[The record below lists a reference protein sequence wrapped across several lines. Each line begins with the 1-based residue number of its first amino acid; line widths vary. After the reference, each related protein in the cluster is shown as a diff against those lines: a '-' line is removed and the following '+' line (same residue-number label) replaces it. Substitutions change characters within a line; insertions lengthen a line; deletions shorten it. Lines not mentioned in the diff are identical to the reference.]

1 MSGGCLVAV
10 GGGVERVV
18 VDYLEE
24 SGDVAVGDWGDCSGE
39 CGCGSDDFEGGFGDV
54 DATVGTG

>member
-18 VDYLEE
+18 VEDLEE
-24 SGDVAVGDWGDCSGE
+24 SGDVAVGDRGDCCGE
-39 CGCGSDDFEGGFGDV
+39 GGGSSDDFEGGLGYV
-54 DATVGTG
+54 DASVGAG